1 MKMNILK
8 YLLFIIIPAVSVL
21 LCVTFELAQ
30 GERIEEIIFGI
41 MSGIVL
47 DLIYL
52 IVLLLMNKKSV
63 YNKNK

>member
-1 MKMNILK
+1 MKNLK
-8 YLLFIIIPAVSVL
+8 YLLLIIIPSVSVL
-21 LCVTFELAQ
+21 ICLIFELAQ

-41 MSGIVL
+41 ISGIVL

-63 YNKNK
+63 HNKIK